1 MPETAKKQKCPDC
14 DYCQMCSES
23 RCRLCRNDNTC
34 CRKSELGS
42 AFTYGQYQEWQ
53 EKRSMKKIPVI
64 DISRC
69 TDCESCL
76 EICPDVFQRNMETG
90 LIEVA
95 DLPDYPEEAVDQA
108 INICPVDCIS
118 WEEI

>member
-1 MPETAKKQKCPDC
+1 MPEAAKKQKCPDC

-23 RCRLCRNDNTC
+23 RCRLCRTDKTC
-34 CRKSELGS
+34 CRRSELGS

-53 EKRSMKKIPVI
+53 ENKSMKKIPVI
-64 DISRC
+64 DIGRC

-76 EICPDVFQRNMETG
+76 EMCPEVFNRNSETG
-90 LIEVA
+90 LIEIA
-95 DLPDYPEEAVDQA
+95 DLSDYPEGLIDQV
-108 INICPVDCIS
+108 ISVCPADCIS